1 LKKSSCVKLS
11 TLIRNPLPGSWHPS
25 TSNGTSD
32 VQADPTDTSSF
43 GPDCLNQ
50 LQTIH
55 QKEHLLCLNQQEALM
70 LFGLL
75 QAACRHEP
83 TRQTILSSG
92 DYQQFH
98 RQLSRSLAQSLS
110 S

>member
-1 LKKSSCVKLS
+1 M
-11 TLIRNPLPGSWHPS
+11 
-25 TSNGTSD
+25 
-32 VQADPTDTSSF
+32 
-43 GPDCLNQ
+43 NQ
-50 LQTIH
+50 LKTRDL
-55 QKEHLLCLNQQEALM
+55 KEHLLCLNQQEALM

-75 QAACRHEP
+75 QAACRHEQ
-83 TRQTILSSG
+83 TRQTMLSSG